1 MSDSTRVD
9 RWLWAIRVFKTRG
22 DVTDACRGGHVRAN
36 GSRAKPAA
44 TVRVGDRVEARAHQV
59 DRVLEAV
66 AILDKRVGAA
76 VATEWLAQA
85 GWVHQVGDPDP
96 VPTLVLPLATAAWNS
111 RQLRVSLWQDC
122 PDRGKVQ
129 GHDGW

>member
-1 MSDSTRVD
+1 M
-9 RWLWAIRVFKTRG
+9 RVFKTRG

-59 DRVLEAV
+59 DRV
-66 AILDKRVGAA
+66 LDKRVGAA

-111 RQLRVSLWQDC
+111 RQLRVSLWQDG

-129 GHDGW
+129 GGGW